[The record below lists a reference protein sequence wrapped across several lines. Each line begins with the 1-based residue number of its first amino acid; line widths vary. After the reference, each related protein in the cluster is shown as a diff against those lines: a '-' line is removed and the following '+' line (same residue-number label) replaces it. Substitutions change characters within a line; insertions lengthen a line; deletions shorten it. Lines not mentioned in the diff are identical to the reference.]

1 MMEMNNLKDYQL
13 EIIDR
18 ALQVLVTN
26 YDDHDLEALMY
37 SGLEL
42 ESEIDLIQRKIEM
55 YQPKHQNQGGQV
67 WRVNEPFEIGDFEML
82 DFLVMTGCVYVLL
95 IIFYKWRKEKINQ

>member
-1 MMEMNNLKDYQL
+1 MLVLRRLYHWLLFDILITLDRINMMEMNNLKDYQL

-26 YDDHDLEALMY
+26 YDDHDLEVLMY

-55 YQPKHQNQGGQV
+55 YQPKHQNQGG
-67 WRVNEPFEIGDFEML
+67 
-82 DFLVMTGCVYVLL
+82 
-95 IIFYKWRKEKINQ
+95 

>member
-1 MMEMNNLKDYQL
+1 MLVLRRLCHWLLFDILITLDRINMMEMNNLKDYQL

-55 YQPKHQNQGGQV
+55 YQPKHQNQGG
-67 WRVNEPFEIGDFEML
+67 
-82 DFLVMTGCVYVLL
+82 
-95 IIFYKWRKEKINQ
+95 

>member
-1 MMEMNNLKDYQL
+1 MLVLRRLYHWLLFDILITLDRINMMEMNNLKDYQL

-26 YDDHDLEALMY
+26 YDDHDLEAFMY

-55 YQPKHQNQGGQV
+55 YQPKHQNQGG
-67 WRVNEPFEIGDFEML
+67 
-82 DFLVMTGCVYVLL
+82 
-95 IIFYKWRKEKINQ
+95 

>member
-1 MMEMNNLKDYQL
+1 MLVLRRLYHWLLFDILITLDRINMMEMNNLKDYQL

-55 YQPKHQNQGGQV
+55 YQPKHQNQGG
-67 WRVNEPFEIGDFEML
+67 
-82 DFLVMTGCVYVLL
+82 
-95 IIFYKWRKEKINQ
+95 